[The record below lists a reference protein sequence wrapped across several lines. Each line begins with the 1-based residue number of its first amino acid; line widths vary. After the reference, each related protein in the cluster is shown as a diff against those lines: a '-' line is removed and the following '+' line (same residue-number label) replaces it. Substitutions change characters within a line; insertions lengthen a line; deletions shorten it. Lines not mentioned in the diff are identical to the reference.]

1 MISRRLLAV
10 LALAAVA
17 LFACG
22 RTPND
27 ETQTGVIRFS
37 ILSPEPVANLDKVWS
52 PIVAD
57 METSTGLT
65 VRAKFVTDGPELVAA
80 LRHRDTDF
88 GLFTNQAGLE
98 AVRGAYG
105 EVFAR
110 SAPAEGSDG
119 DHAILVVGVKSRVT
133 LDRILK
139 CDRSLTLGAGEA
151 LSTAASLAPETY
163 LFAPR
168 GLRPAKCFRQ
178 VRRALQEANLQALA
192 AGQVDVV
199 ATSAAH
205 LALARRN
212 IKPFAEVREIWRSP
226 PLPENP
232 LIWRKDLDPAIKEKL
247 RQFFLT
253 YGQGGATQRAKL
265 ASAGVSGFLPADNS
279 HLLPTR
285 EMEATHV
292 WLEAEA
298 GGDKAKIGDARRA
311 LDAVTAE
318 RLELEARTRAPA
330 AAQ

>member
-1 MISRRLLAV
+1 VISRRLLTV
-10 LALAAVA
+10 LALAGMA
-17 LFACG
+17 LVACG
-22 RTPND
+22 RAPQD
-27 ETQTGVIRFS
+27 EAERGVIRFS
-37 ILSPEPVANLDKVWS
+37 LLSPEPETTLDKAWA
-52 PIVAD
+52 PIVTD
-57 METSTGLT
+57 MEASTGLT
-65 VRAKFVTDGPELVAA
+65 VKLQVVTDGPDLVSA
-80 LRHRDTDF
+80 LRHHATDF
-88 GLFTNQAGLE
+88 GLFSNQAGLE
-98 AVRGAYG
+98 AVRGADG

-110 SAPAEGSDG
+110 PAPVEGSDG
-119 DHAILVVGVKSRVT
+119 DHAVLVVAAKSRVT
-133 LDRILK
+133 LDRVLK
-139 CDRSLTLGAGEA
+139 CDHALTLGAGETR
-151 LSTAASLAPETY
+151 STAASLAPETY

-178 VRRALQEANLQALA
+178 IRQAPQDANLQALA

-199 ATSAAH
+199 ATSADR

-212 IKPFAEVREIWRSP
+212 IRPLGAVREIWRSP

-253 YGQGGATQRAKL
+253 YGQAGATQRARL
-265 ASAGVSGFLPADNS
+265 ASAGVGGFLPADNS

-298 GGDKAKIGDARRA
+298 GGDKAKIDEARRA
-311 LDAVTAE
+311 LDAITAE

>member
-1 MISRRLLAV
+1 VISRRLLAV
-10 LALAAVA
+10 VTLAGVALAA
-17 LFACG
+17 CG
-22 RTPND
+22 RAPQ
-27 ETQTGVIRFS
+27 EESEAGVIHFS
-37 ILSPEPVANLDKVWS
+37 ILSPEPAASLDKAWS
-52 PIVAD
+52 PIVTD
-57 METSTGLT
+57 METSTGLM
-65 VRAKFVTDGPELVAA
+65 VKPKFVTDGPELVAA
-80 LRHRDTDF
+80 LRHHATDF

-98 AVRGAYG
+98 AVRGADG

-110 SAPAEGSDG
+110 PAAAQGSDG
-119 DHAILVVGVKSRVT
+119 DHAILVVGAKSRVT
-133 LDRILK
+133 LDRVLK
-139 CDRSLTLGAGEA
+139 CDHSLTLGAGEA

-178 VRRALQEANLQALA
+178 VRQAPQEANLQALA
-192 AGQVDVV
+192 AGRLDVV
-199 ATSAAH
+199 AISAAR
-205 LALARRN
+205 LALARRS
-212 IKPFAEVREIWRSP
+212 IKSLGEIREIWRSP
-226 PLPENP
+226 ALPENP

-253 YGQGGATQRAKL
+253 YGQGGAAQRAKL
-265 ASAGVSGFLPADNS
+265 ASAGLGGFLPADNS
-279 HLLPTR
+279 HLLPMR

-298 GGDKAKIGDARRA
+298 GGDKAKIDAARSA